1 MNDVSIIIII
11 IKRISSTPRMIVYV
25 VLPPLSIKIKHII
38 IIKMTSWSVVILIT
52 NRSKMLMRII
62 GDVQATAIAE
72 DIVAS

>member
-1 MNDVSIIIII
+1 
-11 IKRISSTPRMIVYV
+11 MIVYV